1 MTKKVDDYIQEGI
14 YGAKEIKKDEKKLY
28 LGTYRERVILA
39 LYHTQVRKSEMV
51 KKVEACLKKYPS
63 CHFLFNGNDG
73 YDAFKKYI
81 ELANKN
87 NITYRIV
94 NNQDADSP
102 YGLVVAVDHAI
113 DLEIVTIEDQTN
125 TQQDDKK
132 KSNWF
137 LL

>member
-1 MTKKVDDYIQEGI
+1 MTKKVEDYIQEGI

-28 LGTYRERVILA
+28 LGTYRERVVLA

-51 KKVEACLKKYPS
+51 KKVESLLKKYPT
-63 CHFLFNGNDG
+63 CHFLFNGHIG

-87 NITYRIV
+87 NISYRIV
-94 NNQDADSP
+94 NNQEADSP
-102 YGLVVAVDHAI
+102 YGLVVTLDHAVDI
-113 DLEIVTIEDQTN
+113 ETITIEEQTN
-125 TQQDDKK
+125 TQEENKK
-132 KSNWF
+132 KSNRF